1 MKINNTEKALLY
13 QKFSIENLKQT
24 KNNIETLILD
34 NYNNKGLT
42 SSLSLCVGKI
52 KDVISFYENV
62 DLKTTILIAKQ
73 VFLMFIKDPSL
84 SKVEVTVILK
94 NRKENP
100 IPGKFNHIIDEK
112 GTR

>member
-1 MKINNTEKALLY
+1 MKINNIEKALLY
-13 QKFSIENLKQT
+13 QKFSIENLKIV
-24 KNNIETLILD
+24 NNTLNTLKLD
-34 NYNNKGLT
+34 NYNDKSLT
-42 SSLSLCVGKI
+42 SNLSVCVSKI

-73 VFLMFIKDPSL
+73 VFLMFIKDPTL

-100 IPGKFNHIIDEK
+100 IPGKFNYIIDEK

>member
-1 MKINNTEKALLY
+1 MNINNSEKVLLY
-13 QKFSIENLKQT
+13 QKFSIENLKLT

-34 NYNNKGLT
+34 NYNNKPLI
-42 SSLSLCVGKI
+42 SSLSLCANKI

-84 SKVEVTVILK
+84 SKVEVTIIIK

-100 IPGKFNHIIDEK
+100 IPGKLNIEL
-112 GTR
+112 

>member
-1 MKINNTEKALLY
+1 MNINNSEKVLLY
-13 QKFSIENLKQT
+13 QKFSIENLKIV
-24 KNNIETLILD
+24 NNTLNTLKLD
-34 NYNNKGLT
+34 NYNDKSLT
-42 SSLSLCVGKI
+42 SNLSVCVSKI

-100 IPGKFNHIIDEK
+100 IPGKLRIEL
-112 GTR
+112 